1 MDRGKLKEHPGKGP
15 PSMDNLRRR
24 KPDSNTANERKM
36 EQSGHVVELE
46 QDSYGLTRTHQEFY
60 YGRLVIAIEDK
71 GVVQVTGNFWQRLAG
86 AEKLTLDKYEP
97 GYRCRRMSLTVGIEY
112 GEGSIVKGAKSPIW
126 QSEGG
131 VSIEVATVRW
141 ECSNRH
147 GQSCF

>member
-1 MDRGKLKEHPGKGP
+1 
-15 PSMDNLRRR
+15 
-24 KPDSNTANERKM
+24 
-36 EQSGHVVELE
+36 
-46 QDSYGLTRTHQEFY
+46 
-60 YGRLVIAIEDK
+60 
-71 GVVQVTGNFWQRLAG
+71 LAG